1 MFVYCAVG
9 KLLLHTP
16 IIYIISNIILLQ
28 FCGVH
33 YTFFSFLVSYRGL
46 ERQSSDVSGG
56 GEMMRHHD
64 ASAVWGGS
72 PAAVRSL
79 RRRSCRRPGDDGDA
93 GDGVLPRR
101 RCRRRCSGGGSLWS
115 CGTAAVV
122 WVPWL
127 LLRRVAVWARN
138 CNRCDG
144 RVVAKLVTIGERAG
158 KNLSVGVRGKTK
170 KRDDVWQTD
179 G

>member
-1 MFVYCAVG
+1 
-9 KLLLHTP
+9 
-16 IIYIISNIILLQ
+16 
-28 FCGVH
+28 
-33 YTFFSFLVSYRGL
+33 
-46 ERQSSDVSGG
+46 
-56 GEMMRHHD
+56 MRHND

-79 RRRSCRRPGDDGDA
+79 RRRRRRRSCRRRGDGGGA
-93 GDGVLPRR
+93 GDGVCDGALPRR

-138 CNRCDG
+138 CYRCDG
-144 RVVAKLVTIGERAG
+144 RVVAKRETIGESGERAE
-158 KNLSVGVRGKTK
+158 NRGKSW
-170 KRDDVWQTD
+170 RDGQIK
-179 G
+179 